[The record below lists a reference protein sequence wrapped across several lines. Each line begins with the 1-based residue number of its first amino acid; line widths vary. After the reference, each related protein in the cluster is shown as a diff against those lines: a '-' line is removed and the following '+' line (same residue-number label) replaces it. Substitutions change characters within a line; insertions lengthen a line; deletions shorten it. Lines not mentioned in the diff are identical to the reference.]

1 MWHMTLSKCYFYL
14 HKLSDVILD
23 QEGLNKTFSNINTL
37 KLPHSDK
44 LIFLTYRFLVFNV
57 EIFGLRRNDMHIDN
71 FSCGVNNLQRLYMLL
86 VNFKSSEMNDCRFC
100 QDTCILW
107 HFRVYFWKKKKYTL
121 FIIHDISSL
130 PNKLHFSIQYVFWS
144 FFFFNWPQTNKFG
157 LYFDSIYTHWHA

>member
-1 MWHMTLSKCYFYL
+1 MGEPTLYVQDRWANEFWAN
-14 HKLSDVILD
+14 
-23 QEGLNKTFSNINTL
+23 GLPFNINTL

-144 FFFFNWPQTNKFG
+144 FFFLNWPQTNKFG
-157 LYFDSIYTHWHA
+157 LYFDSIYTHWHI